1 MTTTGRLSGWGTLAA
16 AAVLG
21 LGASLAV
28 PAAERPSGLTD
39 RNSLGMDLVRVEAGT
54 FRMGISR
61 ARIPS
66 ELREGRRYA
75 MYGDFDERPVHPVT
89 ISRPFYMGA
98 FEVTNA
104 QYEQFD
110 PSHRARRGELGFSRE
125 DDEAVV
131 FVSWHDA
138 VAFCR
143 WLSEKEG
150 LPYRLPTE
158 AEWEYA
164 ARAGTTT
171 YFHTGDRLPGAY
183 LPNPAESWYPAL
195 RWGGALR
202 ERPPWISLRVGQTPP
217 NSWGLHA
224 VHGNVEEWVHDW
236 YGPYEPGPQVD
247 PVGRVDGDFR
257 VTRGGSHSTFAY
269 YLRSGNRAGTLP
281 DDRTW
286 VIGFRIVLGEMPET
300 EPLSLPAPPPHQQ
313 DVSQQAADYSKGPN
327 PAKPHFH
334 GPRRYVKIAPDS
346 YGPAFSTHN
355 HDPALVE
362 FPNGDLLAIW
372 YSTEREPGREL
383 TLLASRLRYGADEWE
398 PASLFWD
405 APDRNDHAPA
415 LWADGKGRIF
425 HFVGLSTAATWG
437 NLALIMRTSTDS
449 GATWSKAK
457 LIAPD
462 HGGRRMPIE
471 SVIRT
476 RDGAILLPSDAPN
489 PRPGGMMNGTSIWLS
504 DDDGETWTDPGG
516 TIAGIHAG
524 VVQLKDGRLMALGR
538 GDDIDGR
545 MPRSLSSDMGKS
557 WSYSASPLPPVTS
570 GQRLA
575 LIRLKEGPLFL
586 ASFTD
591 VRSIPGAGESEP
603 MTIEDANG
611 EKRPVRGLYAALSY
625 NEGETWP
632 VRRLITDDGPG
643 RWLVGGAWTG
653 RFRMS
658 RDTAEPRGYLSV
670 TQTPDGV
677 IHLISSALHYELNLA
692 WVEAKMP
699 GR

>member
-300 EPLSLPAPPPHQQ
+300 EPLPLPAPPPHQQ